1 MLLTH
6 FIIAYLKR
14 VWCFWR
20 WVGIKFYQEGC
31 LTRASAL
38 TYTSLLAIVPLMAVV
53 FTVLSALPIFN
64 QLTNQVASFVFSNF
78 IPSRGAVIQQYVAE
92 FTSQASRLSYV
103 GVTFL
108 GVTAILMMI
117 SVENTLN
124 DLWKVKYN
132 RQLSGSILLYWAM
145 LTLGP
150 LLLGVA
156 VFLSSYLGSLQWW
169 QGFHDIGTR
178 QILWFL
184 PAACEFFAFTFLY
197 LAVPHCPV
205 KLHHAALGAVVAT
218 SLFEVAKKIFGF
230 YVLHFPTYTL
240 LYGALAT
247 IPIFLLWTYF
257 CWVIFL
263 IGAVIVNGLRLDQAQ
278 RSVRY
283 TPYFILSYRVL
294 GHLWQAQKQERAL
307 PLQALLKLEAHCS
320 VEAMQHVL
328 QKLKTVGYLYETKNN
343 CYVLSCDL
351 HVLTLAELYRTLE
364 WFLPEGLNTSPHQDA
379 WQEKLSERM
388 AAFAEH
394 NRQALTVPL
403 IEMFAS

>member
-1 MLLTH
+1 MKLLS

-14 VWCFWR
+14 LWCFWR
-20 WVGIKFYQEGC
+20 WVGVKFYNDGC

-53 FTVLSALPIFN
+53 FAVLSTLPVFD
-64 QLTNQVASFVFSNF
+64 QLTTQIEAFIFGNF
-78 IPSRGAVIQQYVAE
+78 IPSRGAVVQQYVSTFAH
-92 FTSQASRLSYV
+92 QASQLSYV
-103 GVTFL
+103 GLIFL

-132 RQLSGSILLYWAM
+132 RQLSGSILLYWSM

-150 LLLGVA
+150 LLLGIA

-169 QGFHDIGTR
+169 KGFHDIGTHEL
-178 QILWFL
+178 LWLL
-184 PAACEFFAFTFLY
+184 PGVCEFFAFTFLY
-197 LAVPHCPV
+197 LVVPHCTV
-205 KLHHAALGAVVAT
+205 KFHHAALGAIVAMA
-218 SLFEVAKKIFGF
+218 LFEIAKKLFGF
-230 YVLHFPTYTL
+230 YISHFPTYTL

-283 TPYFILSYRVL
+283 TPYFVLSYRVL

-307 PLQALLKLEAHCS
+307 SLSALLKLEAHCS
-320 VEAMQHVL
+320 VEAMQIVL
-328 QKLKTVGYLYETKNN
+328 HKLKVMKYIFETKNN

-351 HVLTLAELYRTLE
+351 HLLTLAELYRSLE
-364 WFLPEGLNTSPHQDA
+364 WFMPEALNLPQQDA
-379 WQEKLSERM
+379 WQKSLSEKM
-388 AAFAEH
+388 AVFATH
-394 NRQALTVPL
+394 NHQVLNTPL